1 MIQWDSSQYLKFKSQ
16 RTQPAIDLAERIG
29 LDAPAD
35 ILDLGCGPG
44 NSTEILAR
52 RYPNAHILVIDNSPD
67 MIQAAKAAYPGGEFC
82 LCDAGRELSSL
93 GHTFDVVFSNA
104 CLQWIP
110 DHPALL
116 RNMMALLKPGG
127 VLAVQIPMNQQEPI
141 HQIISDLAASP
152 RWKDHF
158 PSPRVFYTLS
168 QGEYYDLLATLGTRF
183 DLWQTTYFHQMPTHE
198 AIMEWYRGTGLRPYL
213 EVLSPADKT
222 RFEQDVLAEVVRA
235 YPLQANGDILFRFP
249 RFFFTA
255 VK

>member
-16 RTQPAIDLAERIG
+16 RTQPAIDLAGRIG
-29 LDAPAD
+29 LDDPAD

-44 NSTEILAR
+44 HSTEILAS
-52 RYPNAHILVIDNSPD
+52 RYPNAHILGIDNSPD
-67 MIQAAKAAYPGGEFC
+67 MIKAAKAAYPSGEFR
-82 LCDAGRELSSL
+82 LCDASRELSSL
-93 GHTFDVVFSNA
+93 GRTFDVVFSNA

-127 VLAVQIPMNQQEPI
+127 VLAVQVPMNQQEPI
-141 HQIISDLAASP
+141 HKIINDLVTSP
-152 RWKDHF
+152 RWKDRF
-158 PSPRVFYTLS
+158 PSLRVFYTLS

-183 DLWQTTYFHQMPTHE
+183 DLWQTTYFHQMPRHE

-213 EVLSPADKT
+213 EMLAPADKT